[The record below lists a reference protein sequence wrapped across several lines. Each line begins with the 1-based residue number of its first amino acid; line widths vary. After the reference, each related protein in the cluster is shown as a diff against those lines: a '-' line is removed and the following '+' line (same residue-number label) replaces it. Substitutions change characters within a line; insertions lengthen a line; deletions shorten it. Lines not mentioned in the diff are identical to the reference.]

1 MRKKID
7 ENKIL
12 PGSSFHEAGP
22 MGHALKPLLL
32 GQNNK
37 ASSKLFSI
45 PAGEGAHGQE
55 CGKDV
60 CLHLSG
66 LYWPRSQA
74 SLVVRVWILLIP
86 VFC

>member
-45 PAGEGAHGQE
+45 PAGEGLTVRNVGRMS
-55 CGKDV
+55 V
-60 CLHLSG
+60 CIC
-66 LYWPRSQA
+66 
-74 SLVVRVWILLIP
+74 RVYTGPEVKLPL
-86 VFC
+86 